1 MMFKC
6 FDTFFLMVGEVCV
19 NLVKISKS
27 EPIHL
32 TFMFIIV
39 LKGSLLMK
47 KRFAKST
54 NTVDN
59 LPNQKK

>member
-6 FDTFFLMVGEVCV
+6 FDTFFLTVGEVCV

-32 TFMFIIV
+32 TFMFTIA

-59 LPNQKK
+59 LPN

>member
-59 LPNQKK
+59 LPN